1 MVVEVSVMKR
11 RFLAVSLALVLA
23 LSLVTTS
30 GCALVA
36 RVEKSTSP
44 TETTSTVNATT
55 SPVQIP
61 VSTNAGQP
69 LPNVADVVALVRPS
83 VVQINTETTY
93 NSYFGQGTQ
102 AGAGS
107 GWILRSDGYIITNN
121 HVIDGAS
128 KVTVVLED
136 GTALD
141 VDTSKIA
148 ADPMSDI
155 AVLKVNATGLPAV
168 KVGNSDKLRV
178 GDWVVA
184 IGNSLGEGIRATMGI
199 ISLQN
204 ATVQD
209 PSGTGQDLYGMLE
222 TDAAINP
229 GNSGGPLV
237 NMAGEVIGIT
247 NAKIS
252 AVGVEGTGFAISSNE
267 AVPIIQQL
275 MSLGYVTRPYLG
287 ISSYTV
293 DAYAIAQLGLKVDKG
308 VLLTRITTGSP
319 AAKAGLQTYDVVV
332 KFNGQTVSTSSE
344 LSNAIYKAK
353 VGQQVE
359 IVFYRGASE
368 MTVMA
373 SLVEKPR

>member
-1 MVVEVSVMKR
+1 M
-11 RFLAVSLALVLA
+11 
-23 LSLVTTS
+23 
-30 GCALVA
+30 
-36 RVEKSTSP
+36 
-44 TETTSTVNATT
+44 
-55 SPVQIP
+55 
-61 VSTNAGQP
+61 
-69 LPNVADVVALVRPS
+69 
-83 VVQINTETTY
+83 
-93 NSYFGQGTQ
+93 
-102 AGAGS
+102 
-107 GWILRSDGYIITNN
+107 
-121 HVIDGAS
+121 
-128 KVTVVLED
+128 TVVLED

-141 VDTSKIA
+141 VDPSKIA
-148 ADPMSDI
+148 TDSISDI
-155 AVLKVNATGLPAV
+155 AVLKVNATGLPSV
-168 KVGNSDKLRV
+168 KIGDSSKLRV

-184 IGNSLGEGIRATMGI
+184 IGNSLGEGIRATLGI

-267 AVPIIQQL
+267 AVPIIDQL
-275 MSLGYVTRPYLG
+275 MSQGYVTRPYLG

-293 DAYAIAQLGLKVDKG
+293 DDYAIAQLGLKVDKG
-308 VLLTRITTGSP
+308 VLLTRVISGGP

-332 KFNGQTVSTSSE
+332 KFNGQTVSTASE

-353 VGQQVE
+353 IGQQVE
-359 IVFYRGASE
+359 IVFYRGPA
-368 MTVMA
+368 
-373 SLVEKPR
+373 R

>member
-1 MVVEVSVMKR
+1 MKR

-222 TDAAINP
+222 TDAAINQ

>member
-1 MVVEVSVMKR
+1 MKR
-11 RFLAVSLALVLA
+11 RFLAVSLALVMA
-23 LSLVTTS
+23 LSMVATS
-30 GCALVA
+30 GCALVS
-36 RVEKSTSP
+36 RVGPGTQAVGTTTTTVP
-44 TETTSTVNATT
+44 TASGTIL
-55 SPVQIP
+55 PVQVP
-61 VSTNAGQP
+61 VATGQSQP

-93 NSYFGQGTQ
+93 NSFFGQGTQ
-102 AGAGS
+102 SGAGS

-136 GTALD
+136 STALD
-141 VDTSKIA
+141 VDVSKIA
-148 ADPMSDI
+148 TDPISDI

-168 KVGNSDKLRV
+168 KIGDSNKLRV

-184 IGNSLGEGIRATMGI
+184 IGNSLGEGIRATFGI

-209 PSGTGQDLYGMLE
+209 PTGTGQDLYGMLE

-247 NAKIS
+247 NAKYV
-252 AVGVEGTGFAISSNE
+252 ATGVEATGFAISSNE
-267 AVPIIQQL
+267 AVPIINQL
-275 MSLGYVTRPYLG
+275 MSQGYVTRPYLG

-293 DAYAIAQLGLKVDKG
+293 DDYAIAQLGLKVDKG
-308 VLLTRITTGSP
+308 VLLTRIVSGGP

-332 KFNGQTVSTSSE
+332 KFNGQTVSTASE

-353 VGQQVE
+353 IGQQVD
-359 IVFYRGASE
+359 IVFYRGASQ
-368 MTVMA
+368 MTA
-373 SLVEKPR
+373 TTTLVEKPR

>member
-1 MVVEVSVMKR
+1 MKR
-11 RFLAVSLALVLA
+11 RFLAISLALVMA
-23 LSLVTTS
+23 LSMISAS

-36 RVEKSTSP
+36 RVSPSTP
-44 TETTSTVNATT
+44 AVETTGATAPTATVPNTATAQV
-55 SPVQIP
+55 S
-61 VSTNAGQP
+61 VSTAQGQP

-83 VVQINTETTY
+83 VVQINTESTY
-93 NSYFGQGTQ
+93 NSFFGQGTQ

-141 VDTSKIA
+141 VDVSKIA
-148 ADPMSDI
+148 ADPISDI

-168 KVGNSDKLRV
+168 KIGNSARLRV

-184 IGNSLGEGIRATMGI
+184 IGNSLGEGIRATLGI

-204 ATVQD
+204 ATVTD

-252 AVGVEGTGFAISSNE
+252 AVGVEGTGFAISSDE

-275 MSLGYVTRPYLG
+275 MNQGYVTRPYLG
-287 ISSYTV
+287 TSSYTV
-293 DAYAIAQLGLKVDKG
+293 DDYAITQLGLKVDKG
-308 VLLTRITTGSP
+308 VLLTRIVSGSP

-359 IVFYRGASE
+359 IVFYRGASQ
-368 MTVMA
+368 MTTTA
-373 SLVEKPR
+373 TLVEKPR

>member
-1 MVVEVSVMKR
+1 MKR
-11 RFLAVSLALVLA
+11 RFLAISLALVMA
-23 LSLVTTS
+23 LSMITAS
-30 GCALVA
+30 GCTLIS
-36 RVEKSTSP
+36 RVGPT
-44 TETTSTVNATT
+44 TETPVAETTVAAPTT
-55 SPVQIP
+55 TAGTTYPVQVP
-61 VSTNAGQP
+61 VSTGQSQS

-93 NSYFGQGTQ
+93 NSFFGQGTQ

-121 HVIDGAS
+121 HMIEGAS

-141 VDTSKIA
+141 VDPSKIA
-148 ADPMSDI
+148 TDSISDI

-168 KVGNSDKLRV
+168 KIGDSSKLRV

-184 IGNSLGEGIRATMGI
+184 IGNSLGEGIRATLGI

-204 ATVQD
+204 ATVTD

-267 AVPIIQQL
+267 AVPIIDQL
-275 MSLGYVTRPYLG
+275 MSQGYVTRPYLG
-287 ISSYTV
+287 IRSYTV
-293 DAYAIAQLGLKVDKG
+293 DDYAIAQLGLKVDMG
-308 VLLTRITTGSP
+308 VLLIEVSSGSP
-319 AAKAGLQTYDVVV
+319 AAKAGLQLYDVVV
-332 KFNGQTVSTSSE
+332 KFNGQTVSTASE

-353 VGQQVE
+353 IGQQVE
-359 IVFYRGASE
+359 IVFYRGASQ